1 MHLRLRGTMNNVT
14 LGGRRPDDGSPFAYY
29 ETMGGRNGLPGLS
42 GVHTHMSNTA
52 IRRSRRSNITSL
64 SAFVATRCGKAAA
77 GLAVIL
83 AEKASCESMR
93 RCRNLHHVA
102 QRTPRQPSLRSARGR
117 ARRLRT
123 EHGRAC
129 RRFRSAKVRL
139 ELRPGDRLRIETP
152 GGGGFGPATAA
163 TGTR

>member
-1 MHLRLRGTMNNVT
+1 MNNVT

-29 ETMGGRNGLPGLS
+29 ETMGGRNSLPGLS

-83 AEKASCESMR
+83 AEKASR
-93 RCRNLHHVA
+93 RGLDGA
-102 QRTPRQPSLRSARGR
+102 ETAITLPRELPARHPSA
-117 ARRLRT
+117 
-123 EHGRAC
+123 
-129 RRFRSAKVRL
+129 
-139 ELRPGDRLRIETP
+139 PP
-152 GGGGFGPATAA
+152 GGEPGA
-163 TGTR
+163 R